1 MKKIQFA
8 LLLFVI
14 TILTACDKIEG
25 PYGVTNTGGP
35 IGGDTIVQKV
45 LLEDF
50 TGHTCQACPNAHREG
65 KRLHDIYGERLVILA
80 VHADFWA
87 APYPP
92 NAPFYTYDFRNAV
105 STQIATDFN
114 VIGQPFPKGMVQ
126 RMLNSGT
133 NNQLVL
139 DWAGW
144 ESKIDQWIN
153 TVAKAGLEI
162 TPGYNS
168 GSNTMTAEVKVKAV
182 SDLIDGAHLAV
193 YFSEDSIIKWQK
205 DGSINDSTYVHN
217 HVLRGSFN
225 GMLGEDLGVLA
236 EGDSLVKIYSVAL
249 TPADVVPSKV
259 HLVAILT
266 NTVTKEVIQVTEVK
280 LQ

>member
-1 MKKIQFA
+1 MKKIQFV

-45 LLEDF
+45 LVEDF

-65 KRLHDIYGERLVILA
+65 KRLHDIYDERLVVLA

-92 NAPFYTYDFRNAV
+92 NAPFFTYDFRNAV

-126 RMLNSGT
+126 RMLNPGT

-153 TVAKAGLEI
+153 TAAKAGLEI
-162 TPGYNS
+162 TPSYNS
-168 GSNTMTAEVKVKAV
+168 GSNTMSAEVKVKVV
-182 SDLIDGAHLAV
+182 SDIIDGAYLAV
-193 YFSEDSIIKWQK
+193 YFSEDSVVKWQK

-225 GMLGEDLGVLA
+225 GMLGEDLGVISA
-236 EGDSLVKIYSVAL
+236 GDEIIKNYSTAL
-249 TPADVVPSKV
+249 VPSDV
-259 HLVAILT
+259 AVNHVYLVAILT
-266 NTVTKEVIQVTEVK
+266 NSVTKEVIQVEEVK